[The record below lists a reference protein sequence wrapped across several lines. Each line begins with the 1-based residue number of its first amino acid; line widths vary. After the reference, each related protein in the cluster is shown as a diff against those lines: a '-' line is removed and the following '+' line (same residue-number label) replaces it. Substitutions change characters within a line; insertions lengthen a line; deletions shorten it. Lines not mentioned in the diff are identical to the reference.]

1 MSARDILELKRIQK
15 VVVLYHFFI
24 ASDIKNLAYAVFLGF
39 YLDVVPVFRHASVTL
54 PESQQFCSGSFV
66 EESHFDFTAQLSR
79 VFFSLFTN
87 TNPAQPGMS
96 IQAFLHSSAVLK
108 IFGILP

>member
-1 MSARDILELKRIQK
+1 MELKRIEK
-15 VVVLYHFFI
+15 VVVLYQFFI
-24 ASDIKNLAYAVFLGF
+24 ASDKSYAVFLGF
-39 YLDVVPVFRHASVTL
+39 YRDVIPVFRHASVTL
-54 PESQQFCSGSFV
+54 PESQQFRSGSFV